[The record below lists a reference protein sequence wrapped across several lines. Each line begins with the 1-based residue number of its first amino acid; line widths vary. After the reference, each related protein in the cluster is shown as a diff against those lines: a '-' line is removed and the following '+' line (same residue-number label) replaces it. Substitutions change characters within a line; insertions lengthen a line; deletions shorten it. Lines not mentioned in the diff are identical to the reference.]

1 MCIVGLVQTGP
12 ITYNLQTID
21 STGIIHDYRV
31 ERVVA
36 TPRGAV
42 QTAKPGGTFEL

>member
-21 STGIIHDYRV
+21 STGNIHDYHV
-31 ERVVA
+31 QRVVY
-36 TPRGAV
+36 
-42 QTAKPGGTFEL
+42 TAEPDHEAFSGV